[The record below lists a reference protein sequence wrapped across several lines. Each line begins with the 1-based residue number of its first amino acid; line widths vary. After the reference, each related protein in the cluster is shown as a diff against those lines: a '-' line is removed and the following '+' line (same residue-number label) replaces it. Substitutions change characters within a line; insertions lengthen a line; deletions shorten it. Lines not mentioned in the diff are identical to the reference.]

1 MVSTPGA
8 LTAVAKGSSLVGGL
22 SDPQV
27 TAAPVA
33 YFLCWMHIF
42 CVNLRA
48 SSSLLCT
55 LQLETALA
63 S

>member
-8 LTAVAKGSSLVGGL
+8 LTAVTKGSSLVGGL
-22 SDPQV
+22 SGPQV

-33 YFLCWMHIF
+33 YFLCWMHS
-42 CVNLRA
+42 CLNLCA